1 MISEPKA
8 SAPEP
13 EPEEEEPTD
22 YPRPPPPGTGEPHQ
36 HNQHEEEQ
44 PKREKKQHDFKPQE
58 SMQKKAEFN
67 RPSKDIPAAKANT
80 AGSRISQPQSKF
92 GV

>member
-1 MISEPKA
+1 MNSEPKA
-8 SAPEP
+8 TSSPDEDEP
-13 EPEEEEPTD
+13 AD
-22 YPRPPPPGTGEPHQ
+22 YPRPPPPGTGESHQ

-44 PKREKKQHDFKPQE
+44 PKHEKKKQDYKPQE

-67 RPSKDIPAAKANT
+67 RPSKDIPNANAS

-92 GV
+92 SV